1 MKKIEF
7 ASGSKQSSF
16 QLDNLRAKLTPLNS
30 PSADATNC
38 YKNGNNASATKKGE
52 YPVCG
57 NIHHNVFSENNN
69 EYS

>member
-38 YKNGNNASATKKGE
+38 YKNGNNASGAGATKKGGCC
-52 YPVCG
+52 VCV
-57 NIHHNVFSENNN
+57 NIHYRVFS
-69 EYS
+69 

>member
-38 YKNGNNASATKKGE
+38 YRNGNSASGAGATKKGE
-52 YPVCG
+52 
-57 NIHHNVFSENNN
+57 
-69 EYS
+69 